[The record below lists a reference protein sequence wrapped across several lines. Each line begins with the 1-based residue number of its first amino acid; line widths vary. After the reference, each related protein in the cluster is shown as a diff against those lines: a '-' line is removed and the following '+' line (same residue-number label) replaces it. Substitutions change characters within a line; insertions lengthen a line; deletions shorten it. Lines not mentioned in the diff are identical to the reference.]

1 VKQSIFK
8 RITENY
14 QRFKLVPLFMLSHF
28 SHHVMTALVAPL
40 LPFIRSEFTLNY
52 AQSGL
57 LISAFSL
64 TYGLSQVPGGWL
76 ADKIGPHLLILM
88 GISGVAVAG
97 ALIGFSQTYLMLI
110 VSLVIMGV
118 VSGGYHP
125 SASPLISSSVEPKY
139 QGKALGLHIVGGSTS
154 FFLAPLIGV
163 GLAAAWGWRGAFLGL
178 SGPFFLVGI
187 VLFLL
192 IRRQRVTMQKPRSS
206 SGSDEAPEV
215 TRPETS
221 GPEATTDLPR
231 LIIVIVLTLLTRV
244 LGGAVQAYI
253 PLYLVDHFG
262 VDEKTAGAFLSII
275 FFAAFFA
282 APLGGHISDRVGAYR
297 LLILLALIQAPI
309 VFLLVVTP
317 FGLGFVA
324 VLLLWGIHM
333 FIRMPTAES
342 FLVSH
347 VPNRIRSTIFGLYFF
362 AGMELSGLF
371 TPVLGTIIDRIGFQN
386 TFTMVSAA
394 ILIITILLSLILLL
408 LGRRHSATTADRR

>member
-1 VKQSIFK
+1 
-8 RITENY
+8 
-14 QRFKLVPLFMLSHF
+14 MLSHF

-88 GISGVAVAG
+88 GISGVAVTG
-97 ALIGFSQTYLMLI
+97 ALIGFSQSYLMLI
-110 VSLVIMGV
+110 VSLVIMGIT
-118 VSGGYHP
+118 SGGYHP
-125 SASPLISSSVEPKY
+125 SAAPLISASVEPKY

-178 SGPFFLVGI
+178 SGPFFVFGI
-187 VLFLL
+187 ILFLL
-192 IRRQRVTMQKPRSS
+192 IRGQHVATKKPRSS
-206 SGSDEAPEV
+206 SGSDE
-215 TRPETS
+215 RS
-221 GPEATTDLPR
+221 EANTDLPR
-231 LIIVIVLTLLTRV
+231 LIIVIVMTLLTRV

-275 FFAAFFA
+275 FFAGFSA
-282 APLGGHISDRVGAYR
+282 APLGGHISDRMGAYR
-297 LLILLALIQAPI
+297 LLIILALIQAPI
-309 VFLLVVTP
+309 VYLLVVTP
-317 FGLGFVA
+317 FGLGFVL
-324 VLLLWGIHM
+324 VLLLWGVHM

-347 VPNRIRSTIFGLYFF
+347 VPNRIRSTVFGFYFF

-371 TPVLGTIIDRIGFQN
+371 TPVLGTIIDRIGFQT

-394 ILIITILLSLILLL
+394 ILTTTILMLLLLLL
-408 LGRRHSATTADRR
+408 LGRRQSVPKAERR

>member
-1 VKQSIFK
+1 MKQSIFK

-64 TYGLSQVPGGWL
+64 TIGLSQIPGGWL
-76 ADKIGPHLLILM
+76 ADRIGPHLLILV
-88 GISGVAVAG
+88 GISGVAAAG

-118 VSGGYHP
+118 AAGGYHP
-125 SASPLISSSVEPKY
+125 SAAPLISSTVEPRY

-163 GLAAAWGWRGAFLGL
+163 GLAAAWGWRSAFLGL
-178 SGPFFLVGI
+178 SGPFFVVGI
-187 VLFLL
+187 ILFLL
-192 IRRQRVTMQKPRSS
+192 IRRQHVATAKDKPKASA
-206 SGSDEAPEV
+206 GPAEKE
-215 TRPETS
+215 ET
-221 GPEATTDLPR
+221 GTNLPI
-231 LIIVIVLTLLTRV
+231 LITVIVLTLVTRV
-244 LGGAVQAYI
+244 LGGSVQAYI

-275 FFAAFFA
+275 FSAGFWA

-297 LLILLALIQAPI
+297 LLIILALIQAPI
-309 VFLLVVTP
+309 VYLLVVTP
-317 FGLGFVA
+317 FGLGFVL

-333 FIRMPTAES
+333 FIRMPTC
-342 FLVSH
+342 
-347 VPNRIRSTIFGLYFF
+347 
-362 AGMELSGLF
+362 M
-371 TPVLGTIIDRIGFQN
+371 
-386 TFTMVSAA
+386 
-394 ILIITILLSLILLL
+394 
-408 LGRRHSATTADRR
+408 

>member
-1 VKQSIFK
+1 MV
-8 RITENY
+8 
-14 QRFKLVPLFMLSHF
+14 SHF

-125 SASPLISSSVEPKY
+125 SASPLISSNVEPKY

-163 GLAAAWGWRGAFLGL
+163 GLAAAWGWRSAFLGL
-178 SGPFFLVGI
+178 SGPFFVVGI
-187 VLFLL
+187 ILYLL
-192 IRRQRVTMQKPRSS
+192 IRRQQVIMKKPRSS
-206 SGSDEAPEV
+206 SK
-215 TRPETS
+215 S
-221 GPEATTDLPR
+221 GERPEATTDLAR

-275 FFAAFFA
+275 FSASFFA
-282 APLGGHISDRVGAYR
+282 APLGGHISDRVGTYR

-347 VPNRIRSTIFGLYFF
+347 VPNRIRSTIFGFYFF

-371 TPVLGTIIDRIGFQN
+371 TPVLGTIIDRIGFQT

-394 ILIITILLSLILLL
+394 ILIITILLSLVLLL